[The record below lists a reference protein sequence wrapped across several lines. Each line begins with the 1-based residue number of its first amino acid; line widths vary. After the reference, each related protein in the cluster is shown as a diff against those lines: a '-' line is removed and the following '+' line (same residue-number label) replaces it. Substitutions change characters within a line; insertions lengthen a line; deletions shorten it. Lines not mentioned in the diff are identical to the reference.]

1 MTLFGIVFYYGSG
14 KRTVMPKSG
23 PIIIIED
30 DKDDQELLNEI
41 FLELQVPNI
50 VKFFSSC
57 FQAFDYLITTI
68 ERPFLII
75 SDINLPAMTGLELC
89 RRIYEHEPLRKKTIP
104 FIFLTTT
111 NDQTVITKAYEMFI
125 QGFFVKPSSI
135 NELKDTVR
143 MIVEYWKFSRY
154 PY

>member
-1 MTLFGIVFYYGSG
+1 
-14 KRTVMPKSG
+14 MPKSG

-41 FLELQVPNI
+41 FLELKIPNI
-50 VKFFSSC
+50 VRFFNSC
-57 FQAFDYLITTI
+57 FQAFDYLLTTI

-89 RRIYEHEPLRKKTIP
+89 RMIFENESLKMKTIP
-104 FIFLTTT
+104 FVFLTTT
-111 NDQTVITKAYEMFI
+111 NDQLVITQAYEMFV

-135 NELKDTVR
+135 SELKETIR
-143 MIVEYWKFSRY
+143 MIVEYWKFSRH
-154 PY
+154 P

>member
-1 MTLFGIVFYYGSG
+1 
-14 KRTVMPKSG
+14 MPKSG

-41 FLELQVPNI
+41 FLELKIPNI
-50 VKFFSSC
+50 VRFFNSC
-57 FQAFDYLITTI
+57 FQAFDYLLTTI

-89 RRIYEHEPLRKKTIP
+89 RMIFENESLKMKTIP
-104 FIFLTTT
+104 FVFLTTT
-111 NDQTVITKAYEMFI
+111 NDQLVITQAYEMFV

-135 NELKDTVR
+135 NELKETIR
-143 MIVEYWKFSRY
+143 MIVEYWKFSRH
-154 PY
+154 P